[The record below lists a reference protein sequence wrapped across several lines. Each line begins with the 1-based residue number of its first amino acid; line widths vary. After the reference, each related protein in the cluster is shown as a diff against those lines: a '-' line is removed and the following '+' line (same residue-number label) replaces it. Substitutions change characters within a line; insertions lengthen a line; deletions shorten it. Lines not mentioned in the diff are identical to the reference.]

1 MEVIGVLFATRK
13 ALLSHGNKDFGKDG
27 WKTGAGRGI

>member
-1 MEVIGVLFATRK
+1 MEVIGALFGMGK

-27 WKTGAGRGI
+27 WKTGARGGI